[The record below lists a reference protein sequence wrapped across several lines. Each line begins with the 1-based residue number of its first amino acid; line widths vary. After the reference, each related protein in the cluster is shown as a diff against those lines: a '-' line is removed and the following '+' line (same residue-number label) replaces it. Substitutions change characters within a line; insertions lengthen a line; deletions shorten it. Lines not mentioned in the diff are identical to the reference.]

1 VNVRLATPKVEW
13 KRKKKR
19 QMKKLK
25 NLFKSKKRKAIEAA
39 QIAAAQRFLEA
50 LAEKEPV
57 VEKKP
62 VAKKPVA
69 KKPTATTEKPVAK
82 KPVTKKK

>member
-1 VNVRLATPKVEW
+1 
-13 KRKKKR
+13 
-19 QMKKLK
+19 MKKLK
-25 NLFKSKKRKAIEAA
+25 NLFKSKKRKEAEAAALQAQFELAQKYLKAIE
-39 QIAAAQRFLEA
+39 EA
-50 LAEKEPV
+50 RAEKNKPAE
-57 VEKKP
+57 KP

>member
-1 VNVRLATPKVEW
+1 
-13 KRKKKR
+13 
-19 QMKKLK
+19 MKKLK

-62 VAKKPVA
+62 VAKKAPAKTPVA
-69 KKPTATTEKPVAK
+69 KKPTP
-82 KPVTKKK
+82 KKK